1 MFTFIRKNEGFKN
14 NLSNNIFER
23 YEVMVQYSNELKE
36 EIRSANDIVEV
47 ISQYVVLKRS
57 GRNYFGLCPFH
68 NEKSPS
74 FSVSPDRQYF
84 HCFGCHK
91 GGDVFNFISEI
102 EKVSFKESVEILAE
116 RARIQLPTLEN
127 EGFNEKQYLK
137 DRMFKINI
145 ETAMFY
151 HERLYK
157 PLAKIAQD
165 YVKQRKM
172 DNATLKAFKVGY
184 SGEYNE
190 LYKMLKAKGFKD
202 EEILATGLVNKN
214 DRGEYIDRFRK
225 RLMFPIMT
233 VNGKVVAFGGRRL
246 DNNEKMAKYINSNE
260 NLIYSKK
267 KHLFA
272 LNIARQTNDKRLILV
287 EGYMDAISLHQR
299 GIHNVVASL
308 GTALTEEQARLL
320 ARYGEQIILSY
331 DSDGAGQEAILR
343 ALEILTKLGCD
354 ARVLQ
359 MEGAKDPD
367 EFIIKYGSGR
377 FNLLVDNAI
386 SLVEFR
392 IKMLKEKYNL
402 ENATDK
408 VKFLKEITKV
418 LAKVENKIEREIY
431 IENVA
436 KQYQISKEAIY
447 AEVNKLTYT
456 SAPTK
461 EVLNRKIN
469 SETIKTEDV
478 SDAII
483 KREKLVLYL
492 LINNY
497 DEAFE
502 KIKANIL
509 ESDFKVEI
517 NKKIFKIITEA
528 NNLNQEKVVSLVSNI
543 EDQEIQNHISEI
555 MVTDYEITSTE
566 KCIEDIIIIYNKE
579 RLNNRKNEIIKQLDN
594 TGNLSKEDIM
604 NLEKEL
610 NNIIIELAKKK

>member
-1 MFTFIRKNEGFKN
+1 
-14 NLSNNIFER
+14 
-23 YEVMVQYSNELKE
+23 MVQYSNELKE

-91 GGDVFNFISEI
+91 GGDVFTFISEI

-116 RARIQLPTLEN
+116 RARIQLPTIEN
-127 EGFNEKQYLK
+127 EGFNAKQYLK
-137 DRMFKINI
+137 DRMFKINL
-145 ETAMFY
+145 EAALFY

-172 DNATLKAFKVGY
+172 DNATLKAFKIGY

-190 LYKMLKAKGFKD
+190 LYKMLKVKGFKD

-214 DRGEYIDRFRK
+214 DRGEFIDRFRK

-272 LNIARQTNDKRLILV
+272 LNIAKQTNEKKLILV

-308 GTALTEEQARLL
+308 GTALTEEQGRLL

-343 ALEILTKLGCD
+343 ALEILNKLGCD
-354 ARVLQ
+354 ARVIQ

-367 EFIIKYGSGR
+367 EYIIKYGSGR

-386 SLVEFR
+386 SLVEFKT
-392 IKMLKEKYNL
+392 KMLKNKYNL

-408 VKFLKEITKV
+408 VKFLKEITKI

-431 IENVA
+431 VEKVA
-436 KQYQISKEAIY
+436 EQYQISKEAIY
-447 AEVNKLTYT
+447 AEVNKLAYT

-461 EVLNRKIN
+461 EILNHKIS
-469 SETIKTEDV
+469 SESIKTEEV
-478 SDAII
+478 NETIV
-483 KREKLVLYL
+483 KREKMILYL

-497 DEAFE
+497 DESFE
-502 KIKANIL
+502 KIKSVISEN
-509 ESDFKVEI
+509 DFKVEL
-517 NKKIFKIITEA
+517 NKKIFKTIMEIKDGNKEQILSA
-528 NNLNQEKVVSLVSNI
+528 ISNI
-543 EDQEIQNHISEI
+543 EDQDIQAHISEI
-555 MVTDYEITSTE
+555 MVTDYEITSVE

-579 RLNNRKNEIIKQLDN
+579 RLNNRKMDIIKQLDN
-594 TGNLSKEDIM
+594 AKNLSAEEIAK
-604 NLEKEL
+604 LEKEL